1 MATSFFP
8 EGLSPLTRYNAA
20 QRGTHIRRRNRKRSD
35 GAVAVVR
42 PAAAVIRVLATSSSF
57 DNPFGSD
64 CALAGLFRVMA
75 LASRLPSQSH
85 NLYCPNWDSG
95 IRDSHHALEHF
106 PVNQSVSFSL
116 ERAR

>member
-35 GAVAVVR
+35 GVVAVVR

-75 LASRLPSQSH
+75 SLRVCLLNHIICIAQI
-85 NLYCPNWDSG
+85 G
-95 IRDSHHALEHF
+95 IVAFVTAITLWSIF
-106 PVNQSVSFSL
+106 Q
-116 ERAR
+116 